1 MASITCFLFLL
12 ASASLAKAQE
22 TRSNITKSSS
32 LSPTSNSSSWLSPSG
47 LYAFGFYPQGQGYA
61 VGIFLAGIL
70 PRTVIW
76 TVNRDNPPV
85 SAGATVLF
93 TNDGRLILRSSQG
106 QETSITSATGSAY
119 SASMLDS
126 GNFVLYDPKGSVL
139 WESFDYPTDT
149 LLPTQRLLAGQQII
163 SSISGTNHSTGIF
176 RLKMQNGGNL
186 VQYPVNTPDTAPYS
200 YYTSWT
206 GGTGDNVSLNFDVD
220 GHLFLLNTTGYVIK
234 NITSGGLPTNSIIY
248 IFRIDSD
255 GLMRLYSYD
264 LNQKGNWSVVWRSR
278 SDECD
283 PKGLCGLNGFCVNN
297 DQQANCQCL
306 PGFDFVE
313 PGNWAAGCERN
324 FTAETCKTGD
334 AGASYIIQAVDSTLW
349 EDDSYSV
356 VSSTDKDGC
365 KQACLEDC
373 NCEAAL
379 YNGGN
384 CNKQRLPLRYGRRL
398 VTDPTSAL
406 IKVGIAKPFNTN
418 QNKKEITRMDIL
430 FLSLSLLAF
439 GFVMMAI
446 SLVLICKNNV
456 WSYQRIRK
464 KIEVGLAKDQA
475 PRLFTYAELEL
486 VTDSFKEQI
495 GRGAFGTVYKGLIGE
510 KMVAVKRLD
519 KRLAEGEREF
529 QTEVEVIGR
538 THHRNLVRLLGYCME
553 GTNRLLVYEYMSNG
567 SLANVLFDSLES
579 RPFWEER
586 MEIARDIARGVQY
599 LHEECETQIIH
610 CDIKP
615 QNILMGE
622 NRAKISDFGLAKLLN
637 ADQTRTFTGIRGT
650 RGYVAPE
657 WHRNQPVTVKA
668 DVYSFGIMLL
678 EIICC
683 RKSLELE
690 FPEREAILEEWVCE
704 CFWNGEI
711 EKLNG
716 DEMVD
721 EDELKAAIKV
731 ALWCISEDPLLRPT
745 MKRVLLMLE
754 GSAQIPM
761 PPIPSSSIF
770 TDKSFVVIA

>member
-1 MASITCFLFLL
+1 MASIVCVLLLL

-22 TRSNITKSSS
+22 TRSNITLGSS
-32 LSPTSNSSSWLSPSG
+32 LVPTSNSSSWLSPSG
-47 LYAFGFYPQGQGYA
+47 LYGFGFYPQGQGYA
-61 VGIFLAGIL
+61 VGVFAAGIP

-76 TVNRDNPPV
+76 TANRDDPPV
-85 SAGATVLF
+85 SAGATLLF
-93 TNDGRLILRSSQG
+93 TNDGRLILRSLQG
-106 QETSITSATGSAY
+106 LETSITSATGSAY

-163 SSISGTNHSTGIF
+163 SSISAMNHSTGLF
-176 RLKMQNGGNL
+176 RLKMQNDGNL
-186 VQYPVNTPDTAPYS
+186 IQYPVNTPDTAPYS
-200 YYTSWT
+200 YFTSWT
-206 GGTGDNVSLNFDVD
+206 GKAGDNVSLNFDVD
-220 GHLFLLNTTGYVIK
+220 GHLFLLNTTGYVIW
-234 NITSGGLPTNSIIY
+234 NMTPGGLPTKSTIY
-248 IFRIDSD
+248 NFRIDSD

-264 LNQKGNWSVVWRSR
+264 LNQKGNWSVVWS
-278 SDECD
+278 STKDECD
-283 PKGLCGLNGFCVNN
+283 PKGLCGLNGFCVKN
-297 DQQANCQCL
+297 DQQANCRCL

-334 AGASYIIQAVDSTLW
+334 ASASYIIQAVDNTLW

-356 VSSTDKDGC
+356 VLSTDKDGC

-384 CNKQRLPLRYGRRL
+384 CRKQRLPLRYGRIL
-398 VTDPTSAL
+398 ITDATSTL
-406 IKVGIAKPFNTN
+406 IKVGTAKPINAN
-418 QNKKEITRMDIL
+418 QSKKEITRMDIL

-446 SLVLICKNNV
+446 SVVILCKSNV
-456 WSYQRIRK
+456 WMYRRIRNNM
-464 KIEVGLAKDQA
+464 EVGFAKDPA
-475 PRLFTYAELEL
+475 PRSFTYAELEL
-486 VTDSFKEQI
+486 VTDGFKEQI
-495 GRGAFGTVYKGLIGE
+495 
-510 KMVAVKRLD
+510 
-519 KRLAEGEREF
+519 
-529 QTEVEVIGR
+529 
-538 THHRNLVRLLGYCME
+538 

-567 SLANVLFDSLES
+567 SLANVIFRSPES
-579 RPFWEER
+579 RPFWDER
-586 MEIARDIARGVQY
+586 MEIARDIARGVLY

-610 CDIKP
+610 CDLKP
-615 QNILMGE
+615 QNILMDN

-683 RKSLELE
+683 RRSVELN
-690 FPEREAILEEWVCE
+690 FPESEAILEEWVCE

-711 EKLNG
+711 GKLTG
-716 DEMVD
+716 DEKVA

-731 ALWCISEDPLLRPT
+731 ALWCISDDPTLRPT
-745 MKRVLLMLE
+745 VKRVLLMLE

-761 PPIPSSSIF
+761 PPMPSSSIC
-770 TDKSFVVIA
+770 TDRSFA

>member
-22 TRSNITKSSS
+22 TRSNITLGSS
-32 LSPTSNSSSWLSPSG
+32 LSPTANSSSWLSPSG
-47 LYAFGFYPQGQGYA
+47 LYAFGFYPQGQGYV
-61 VGIFLAGIL
+61 VGVFLTGIP

-76 TVNRDNPPV
+76 TANRDDPPV
-85 SAGATVLF
+85 SAGATLLF
-93 TNDGRLILRSSQG
+93 TKDGRLILRSSQG
-106 QETSITSATGSAY
+106 QETSITSVAESAY

-126 GNFVLYDPKGSVL
+126 GNFVLYRPDGSVL
-139 WESFDYPTDT
+139 LESFDYPTDT

-163 SSISGTNHSTGIF
+163 SSISATNHSTGLF
-176 RLKMQNGGNL
+176 RLKMQHGGNL
-186 VQYPVNTPDTAPYS
+186 IRYPVNTLDTAPYS

-220 GHLFLLNTTGYVIK
+220 GHLFLLNTTGY
-234 NITSGGLPTNSIIY
+234 G
-248 IFRIDSD
+248 D
-255 GLMRLYSYD
+255 
-264 LNQKGNWSVVWRSR
+264 WSVVWWST
-278 SDECD
+278 DGECD
-283 PKGLCGLNGFCVNN
+283 PKGLCGLNGFCVKN
-297 DQQANCQCL
+297 DQQATCQCL

-313 PGNWAAGCERN
+313 PRNRAAGCERN

-334 AGASYIIQAVDSTLW
+334 AGASYMIEAVDNTLW
-349 EDDSYSV
+349 EDVSYSV
-356 VSSTDKDGC
+356 ILT
-365 KQACLEDC
+365 

-384 CNKQRLPLRYGRRL
+384 CGKQRLSLRYGRKL

-406 IKVGIAKPFNTN
+406 IKG
-418 QNKKEITRMDIL
+418 IL
-430 FLSLSLLAF
+430 FLSLSLLTF

-456 WSYQRIRK
+456 WTYQRIHN

-495 GRGAFGTVYKGLIGE
+495 GRGAFGTVYKGVIGE
-510 KMVAVKRLD
+510 RMVAVKRLD

-538 THHRNLVRLLGYCME
+538 THHRNLVRLLGYCVE

-567 SLANVLFDSLES
+567 SLASILFKSPKS

-586 MEIARDIARGVQY
+586 MEIARDIARGVLY

-615 QNILMGE
+615 QNILMDE

-668 DVYSFGIMLL
+668 DVYRFRIMLL

-683 RKSLELE
+683 RRNMELD
-690 FPEREAILEEWVCE
+690 FPEREAILEEWVCK

-711 EKLNG
+711 GKLTG
-716 DEMVD
+716 DEKVD
-721 EDELKAAIKV
+721 KDELKAAIKV
-731 ALWCISEDPLLRPT
+731 ALWCILDDLTLRPT
-745 MKRVLLMLE
+745 MKRVLLMME
-754 GSAQIPM
+754 GSAEILM

-770 TDKSFVVIA
+770 TDYGYV

>member
-12 ASASLAKAQE
+12 ASAALAKAQE
-22 TRSNITKSSS
+22 TGLNITLGSS
-32 LSPTSNSSSWLSPSG
+32 LSPSANSSSWLSPSG
-47 LYAFGFYPQGQGYA
+47 LYAFGFYPQGQGYV
-61 VGIFLAGIL
+61 VGVFLAGIP

-76 TVNRDNPPV
+76 TANRDNLPV
-85 SAGATVLF
+85 SVGATLLF

-106 QETSITSATGSAY
+106 QETSITSATKSAY

-126 GNFVLYDPKGSVL
+126 GNFVLYDAKGSVL

-149 LLPTQRLLAGQQII
+149 LLPTQRLLAGQQLI
-163 SSISGTNHSTGIF
+163 SSISATNHSTGLF
-176 RLKMQNGGNL
+176 RLKMQHDGNL
-186 VQYPVNTPDTAPYS
+186 IQYPVNTPDTAPYS
-200 YYTSWT
+200 YFTSWT
-206 GGTGDNVSLNFDVD
+206 YGAGDNVSLHLDVD
-220 GHLFLLNTTGYVIK
+220 GHLFLLNTTDYVIR
-234 NITSGGLPTNSIIY
+234 NITSGGLPANSTIY
-248 IFRIDSD
+248 IFRIDFD

-264 LNQKGNWSVVWRSR
+264 LNQKGNWLVVWS
-278 SDECD
+278 STIDERD
-283 PKGLCGLNGFCVNN
+283 PKGLCGLNGFCVKN

-313 PGNWAAGCERN
+313 PGNWGAGCERN
-324 FTAETCKTGD
+324 FSAESCKTGE
-334 AGASYIIQAVDSTLW
+334 ASANYIIQAVDNTRW
-349 EDDSYSV
+349 EDDSYSLI
-356 VSSTDKDGC
+356 SSTDKDGC

-384 CNKQRLPLRYGRRL
+384 CSKQRLPLRYGRIL
-398 VTDPTSAL
+398 ITNPTSAL
-406 IKVGIAKPFNTN
+406 IKVGIAKPVNAS
-418 QNKKEITRMDIL
+418 QNKEITRMDIL
-430 FLSLSLLAF
+430 FLSVSLLAF
-439 GFVMMAI
+439 GFIMMAI
-446 SLVLICKNNV
+446 SLVIICKNKV
-456 WSYQRIRK
+456 WTYRRIHN

-486 VTDSFKEQI
+486 VTDSFREQI
-495 GRGAFGTVYKGLIGE
+495 GRGAFGTVYKGVIGE

-519 KRLAEGEREF
+519 KLLAEGEREF

-538 THHRNLVRLLGYCME
+538 THHRNLVRLLGYCTD

-567 SLANVLFDSLES
+567 SLANVLFHSPES
-579 RPFWEER
+579 QPLWDER
-586 MEIARDIARGVQY
+586 MEIARDIARGVLY

-615 QNILMGE
+615 QNILMDE
-622 NRAKISDFGLAKLLN
+622 NRVKISDFGLAKLLN

-657 WHRNQPVTVKA
+657 WHRNQPITVKA

-683 RKSLELE
+683 RKSMELD

-711 EKLNG
+711 GKLTG
-716 DEMVD
+716 DEKVD

-731 ALWCISEDPLLRPT
+731 ALWCISDDPTLRPT

-761 PPIPSSSIF
+761 PPIPSSSIC
-770 TDKSFVVIA
+770 TD